1 MNSESFIPGISPS
14 EVISNVQAS
23 RQSDVSVK
31 HKKVENVQSPARPK
45 TIAVIL
51 DSLSENSYSSIQEF
65 QLGGRIDIH
74 G

>member
-14 EVISNVQAS
+14 EVISNIQAS

-31 HKKVENVQSPARPK
+31 QKKVENVQSPARPK
-45 TIAVIL
+45 TIAIIL
-51 DSLSENSYSSIQEF
+51 DNPSENSYSSIQEF